1 MTDFNVASPASFG
14 GFTAESPFAT
24 TATESFLERAVGIG
38 DPTQLLPSEPTP
50 PPIVKSLP
58 SNLVTLQNKYAE
70 LAPLIQSLPEQ
81 IRNALIDFDSQ
92 RVSRGSK
99 PLTRDETLSVI
110 QTAMEGK
117 PATPE
122 PERSLWNVPGNAL
135 ADLGA
140 IVKSIPRIPGALIN
154 EVRSI
159 GELGEGSNPIS
170 RLANAPLIRMLPGA
184 FIAGQA
190 AEGNFDELARHPL
203 FTALDALPFASQ
215 AAKGTRVG
223 QIATEAAEA
232 AGKTPRPLA
241 AVLTQKLGEDGKTL
255 IDRAPRARIK
265 QWRDESAIGIKL
277 DNVFG
282 QRSRDTMR
290 HLEMARMKVLAEMQG
305 IEPSPDSLAE
315 AVARAVKLN
324 EKYGFDVARIRALD
338 QKMKMGDL
346 NAFDAEELAYKHEYD
361 EIVHTFGRHNVQEG
375 QLGYIRGEFY
385 TLDEAKKLRMVERE
399 SLHKNR
405 VAALREEWQ
414 GRGKRFTADDLR
426 QFVDDALNRV
436 DENKSPRSRYQ
447 VNEFHAIINVMD
459 RYGYNVADVRKL
471 LRFTGRPNS
480 RFGLTDV
487 ADALR
492 TEINNTDWA
501 TLTRRP
507 VANEIVAYLKKVDGK
522 DIQANRLQ
530 AAISSGNG
538 PEITKALKNIL
549 SRKNHRPDVYTP
561 EFVESVRALREQQ
574 NADLDL
580 RKYTRRQADL
590 SKQKFDTAQKNTPPA
605 RYGPLIGKY
614 TNEGITYTDMDPAR
628 PGTWNTKTIRGAV
641 DEFVFREEQALGRKF
656 GPDEIADVAKRIEE
670 ENWQSFSFGD
680 QKEVGRFYE
689 GIENE
694 VKKTWM
700 YLKEQGAEPSFIHV
714 ATRPRVQATLRPAPG
729 PLPVNLSQVQERA
742 TNLTPGIENPGV
754 ALSHQGVEMLMRRA
768 SEDALDAVL
777 QQYGVPEWQLRDMYR
792 VQARAQAE
800 IDPWWGFKGE
810 MKDIVQKRWMPVD
823 LNNLGFDWRSARL
836 SKYNQETYFVP
847 RAVYETLSQI
857 TNRPKSAFG
866 NIVDPVTKVFRAS
879 VIALSPRTQLYNV
892 LGGATMLMGETGPG
906 AFKYMSQALKWSK
919 NPELI
924 PAEMAE
930 LRRVIGSQR
939 QIMKDFDEGLTAVE
953 RQKKAMWNAQY
964 AGGKTLGRL
973 WRQIQESKIVGGVGK
988 ASDFMYDLNARM
1000 DDMYRTMA
1008 YLYNYDKAITK
1019 GLLPDVA
1026 EKAGMEMMKKV
1037 MMDWAGMTPVERTI
1051 LKSVI
1056 PFYSFMNHA
1065 VRYVFRYPIDHPLR
1079 AGVLGAFGRS
1089 QQDDLDA
1096 MLPDRFLGAF
1106 FFGDT
1111 DSQGRRNALNLTPF
1125 NPFGDVA
1132 NMLTFTGFLA
1142 SVNPVIATTLEAAGL
1157 DRGEA
1162 ELYPSL
1168 RYNPETG
1175 RLEGV
1180 RTNPLVA
1187 FASNVI
1193 PQSELLLTLMGT
1205 HTQLSEQIRRDPTG
1219 AWRTIASAGGAPIL
1233 WREYN
1238 VPQEQ
1243 FKAELARQDSQNNA
1257 LNTALKNGDWGE
1269 VSRYPGLAG
1278 VQERVAG
1285 LPPEVLAQFTPPEA
1299 EAIRAQLEALL
1310 AGQAGQWTPPDG
1322 LNELLNTALQPNPT
1336 AQTYK
1341 IGGI

>member
-223 QIATEAAEA
+223 QVATEAAEA

-241 AVLTQKLGEDGKTL
+241 AVLTQKLGEDGTL

-282 QRSRDTMR
+282 QRSRETMR
-290 HLEMARMKVLAEMQG
+290 QFEMARMKVLAEMQG

-324 EKYGFDVARIRALD
+324 EKYGFDEARIGALD

-346 NAFDAEELAYKHEYD
+346 NAFDAEELAYKHDYD

-590 SKQKFDTAQKNTPPA
+590 SKQKFDTVQKNTPPA

-754 ALSHQGVEMLMRRA
+754 ALSHQGVEMLMRRS